1 MAAKDVKFSRDAR
14 ERIMKGVDILASYK
28 VVVTGTHPEYHTKET
43 LDALQAY
50 TETGGRLMYLGGNG
64 FYWRVALSDAVP
76 GAIEVRR
83 TEGGI
88 RTWPAEPGEYYHAF
102 DGAYGGL
109 WRRSDR
115 PPTAEAYDDDQ
126 YVADAL
132 AVLDATGTR
141 EAVLVGLSRGG
152 RWAVELAATRPER
165 FLGAML
171 IDPAL
176 PFLAPLPREQANSF
190 DEELDRSDGWAKFNR
205 HYWLREYRD
214 FLEFFASQAFSESH
228 STKQIEDMVGWG
240 LETSP
245 EALILTQLGAQPAS
259 REELEAARAHV
270 DELVA
275 GVGDGRFEVTA
286 SPHWALCHDC
296 PARRRLCSHPKERTG
311 GRLR

>member
-1 MAAKDVKFSRDAR
+1 VCWERHGDGEPTLLLLPAWSIIHSRQWKAQVPYLAR
-14 ERIMKGVDILASYK
+14 HYRVLTFD
-28 VVVTGTHPEYHTKET
+28 P
-43 LDALQAY
+43 
-50 TETGGRLMYLGGNG
+50 RGNG
-64 FYWRVALSDAVP
+64 
-76 GAIEVRR
+76 
-83 TEGGI
+83 
-88 RTWPAEPGEYYHAF
+88 
-102 DGAYGGL
+102 
-109 WRRSDR
+109 RSDR

-165 FLGAML
+165 VLGAML

-176 PFLAPLPREQANSF
+176 PFMAPLPREQINSF

-245 EALILTQLGAQPAS
+245 ETLILTQLGAQPAS
-259 REELEAARAHV
+259 RDEMEAILRRV
-270 DELVA
+270 RCPVLVVHGADDRVRPHAA
-275 GVGDGRFEVTA
+275 GVAVAELAGG
-286 SPHWALCHDC
+286 ALVSIEGGGHC
-296 PARRRLCSHPKERTG
+296 PQARHPVRINLLIREFVGSLGGMRT
-311 GRLR
+311 

>member
-1 MAAKDVKFSRDAR
+1 MTATQTTSDRRRPAEQTRARLPDAEGWVELDGVRVCWERHGDGESTLLLLPAWSIIHSRQWKAQVPYLAR
-14 ERIMKGVDILASYK
+14 HYRVLTFD
-28 VVVTGTHPEYHTKET
+28 P
-43 LDALQAY
+43 
-50 TETGGRLMYLGGNG
+50 RGNG
-64 FYWRVALSDAVP
+64 
-76 GAIEVRR
+76 
-83 TEGGI
+83 
-88 RTWPAEPGEYYHAF
+88 
-102 DGAYGGL
+102 
-109 WRRSDR
+109 RSDR

-165 FLGAML
+165 VLGAML

-176 PFLAPLPREQANSF
+176 PFMAPLPREQSNSF

-205 HYWLREYRD
+205 HYWMREYRD

-245 EALILTQLGAQPAS
+245 ETLILTQLGAQPAS
-259 REELEAARAHV
+259 RDEMEAILRRV
-270 DELVA
+270 RCPVLVVHGAEDRVRPHAA
-275 GVGDGRFEVTA
+275 GVAVAELAGGALVTIEGGG
-286 SPHWALCHDC
+286 HC
-296 PARRRLCSHPKERTG
+296 PQARHPVRINLLIREFVESLG
-311 GRLR
+311 GMAR

>member
-1 MAAKDVKFSRDAR
+1 MTATRATSKRRPPAEQTRARLPDAEGWVERDGVRVFWERHGDGEPTLLLLPAWSIIHSRQWKAQVPYLAR
-14 ERIMKGVDILASYK
+14 HYRVLTFD
-28 VVVTGTHPEYHTKET
+28 P
-43 LDALQAY
+43 
-50 TETGGRLMYLGGNG
+50 RGNG
-64 FYWRVALSDAVP
+64 
-76 GAIEVRR
+76 
-83 TEGGI
+83 
-88 RTWPAEPGEYYHAF
+88 
-102 DGAYGGL
+102 
-109 WRRSDR
+109 RSDR

-141 EAVLVGLSRGG
+141 EAVLVGLSRGS

-165 FLGAML
+165 VLGAML

-176 PFLAPLPREQANSF
+176 PFMAPLPREQDNSF

-259 REELEAARAHV
+259 REEMEAILRRV
-270 DELVA
+270 RCPVLVVHGADDRVRPHAA
-275 GVGDGRFEVTA
+275 GVAVAELAGGALVTIEGGG
-286 SPHWALCHDC
+286 HC
-296 PARRRLCSHPKERTG
+296 PQARHPVRINLLIREFVESLG
-311 GRLR
+311 GMAR